1 MFLKNIKHVVENET
15 SFNDK
20 CMFDIH
26 AHAMFKLRKTL
37 FIFSLFQGLTS
48 DFDRREEPFG

>member
-20 CMFDIH
+20 CLFDIH